1 MGMADFYLK
10 INFKKYDSEEFE
22 SIYQSFVSQKMFR
35 ILDKEVEMNYLSL
48 ECKFD
53 NFIPSII
60 IVFNNLFS
68 FKDNIVSIETHGS
81 VKEFSF
87 DSVDEFLSYVFSS
100 NKDQLLSYYKQMGYL
115 TIDSGKYYKSRIKL
129 KKYYKKMK

>member
-1 MGMADFYLK
+1 MADFYLK

>member
-100 NKDQLLSYYKQMGYL
+100 NKDQLLSYYRQMGYL